1 MTLQTAKNK
10 VNKTVKSNE
19 FAKRNGLRIHVI
31 PYTELKNKLSFNDA
45 LKFQTWCEK
54 KGIFI

>member
-31 PYTELKNKLSFNDA
+31 PYTELMRKLSHLDA